1 MGTNFYCRRINQ
13 ATRDELRIKIDKL
26 HADLVKC
33 IDNIV
38 PNYSQVIN
46 EFLWD
51 NEDLEQE
58 IHLGKRSAGWQF
70 LWDYHNGIYFKPTLE
85 SIKEF
90 LSQDNMV
97 IYDEYGE
104 VFTLEQF
111 INEEVGP
118 SLYCDENHSNGSD
131 NESINWDEYYFTND
145 GLRFSKFEDFS

>member
-1 MGTNFYCRRINQ
+1 MGTNFYCRRTNQ
-13 ATRDELRIKIDKL
+13 ATRNELRIKFDKL
-26 HADLVKC
+26 HTDLVKC
-33 IDNIV
+33 IDSV
-38 PNYSQVIN
+38 KPNYCQVLN

-70 LWDYHNGIYFKPTLE
+70 LWDYHDGIYFKPTLE

-90 LSQDNMV
+90 LSQDDMV
-97 IYDEYGE
+97 IYNEYGE
-104 VFTLEQF
+104 KFTLEQF

-118 SLYCDENHSNGSD
+118 SLYKDERHSDGSED
-131 NESINWDEYYFTND
+131 MITWHNYYFTND

>member
-13 ATRDELRIKIDKL
+13 ATRDELRIKFDKL
-26 HADLVKC
+26 HEDLVKC
-33 IDNIV
+33 IDNVI
-38 PNYSQVIN
+38 PNYSQVLN

-58 IHLGKRSAGWQF
+58 IHLGKRSCGWQF

-90 LSQDNMV
+90 LSQDDIV
-97 IYDEYGE
+97 IYNEYGE
-104 VFTLEQF
+104 KFTLEQF
-111 INEEVGP
+111 INEEVGS
-118 SLYCDENHSNGSD
+118 SLYKDEQHSDGSED
-131 NESINWDEYYFTND
+131 ITNWNNYYFTND